1 MNIITLSCLNII
13 IESSNFERL
22 SLLEEPDA
30 NDGAADGMKSTI
42 YASRAVMSRAKYRQR
57 DGVDYVISSI
67 YWCWSTSSNYHI
79 YWA

>member
-1 MNIITLSCLNII
+1 MIV
-13 IESSNFERL
+13 ESSTFERL
-22 SLLEEPDA
+22 CLLEEPDA
-30 NDGAADGMKSTI
+30 NDNAADCMKSTI

-57 DGVDYVISSI
+57 DSVDYGISSF